1 MICPTWL
8 IISGNDK
15 NRVSFIC
22 SLIRNCLSLLVM
34 LRAAKILFIT
44 FVMCGSFNASAQLL
58 TNLGEY
64 RNQVFLN
71 SGYYLSF
78 PNYSLGWIHSEHW
91 KFIKRDVSSILD
103 VSLPYSQTFY
113 TKFVFRKGLQ
123 TNIWANETWRIPI
136 AVIGS
141 SDKIATHLFRI
152 HNFVTDFFLNPGI
165 YKKGYTIALDL
176 DYKVIW
182 FSHTKEIGNVS
193 AGTQNNNNN
202 NNIHTKFAVGAA
214 LGLNYK
220 RFTYLIRGGY
230 QENPATEKNPHTFYA
245 IIQLGYNCNFKKR
258 KEEEKK

>member
-1 MICPTWL
+1 M
-8 IISGNDK
+8 
-15 NRVSFIC
+15 C
-22 SLIRNCLSLLVM
+22 S
-34 LRAAKILFIT
+34 
-44 FVMCGSFNASAQLL
+44 SFNASAQLL

-78 PNYSLGWIHSEHW
+78 PNYSIGWIHNEHW

-103 VSLPYSQTFY
+103 VSFPYSQQFY

-136 AVIGS
+136 ALVGS

-182 FSHTKEIGNVS
+182 FSHTKELGAVGVGQQDNHIR
-193 AGTQNNNNN
+193 
-202 NNIHTKFAVGAA
+202 TKFATGIA

-220 RFTYLIRGGY
+220 RTTYLIRGGY
-230 QENPATEKNPHTFYA
+230 QETAATEKNPQAFYV
-245 IIQLGYNCNFKKR
+245 IFQVGFNCNFKKR
-258 KEEEKK
+258 KSADL

>member
-1 MICPTWL
+1 
-8 IISGNDK
+8 
-15 NRVSFIC
+15 
-22 SLIRNCLSLLVM
+22 
-34 LRAAKILFIT
+34 
-44 FVMCGSFNASAQLL
+44 MCGSFTASAQLL

-78 PNYSLGWIHSEHW
+78 PNYSAGWIHNEHF
-91 KFIKRDVSSILD
+91 KFINRDVSSILD
-103 VSLPYSQTFY
+103 ISFPYSQKFY

-141 SDKIATHLFRI
+141 SDKITTHLFRI

-165 YKKGYTIALDL
+165 YKKLYTIALDL

-182 FSHTKEIGNVS
+182 FSHTKELGAVS
-193 AGTQNNNNN
+193 AGTQSDK
-202 NNIHTKFAVGAA
+202 IRTKIAAGVA

-230 QENPATEKNPHTFYA
+230 QETAATEKNPQAFYA
-245 IIQLGYNCNFKKR
+245 IFQLGYNCNFKKR